1 MNPLSAFAL
10 RALCYFVLKLL
21 VSELPDSSIPKFHT
35 LTGKALKAIN
45 LKNIIFLLGQK
56 LPKMIQKLFFR
67 SQQLSTIKDNSR
79 SQI

>member
-45 LKNIIFLLGQK
+45 LKKHYFSFLSKITQNDSKIILV
-56 LPKMIQKLFFR
+56 
-67 SQQLSTIKDNSR
+67 NN
-79 SQI
+79 